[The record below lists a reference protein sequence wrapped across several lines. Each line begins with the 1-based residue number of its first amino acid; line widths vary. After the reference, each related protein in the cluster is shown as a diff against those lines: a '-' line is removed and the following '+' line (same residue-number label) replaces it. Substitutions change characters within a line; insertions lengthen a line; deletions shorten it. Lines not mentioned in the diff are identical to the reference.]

1 MALTKCP
8 ECGNTISDKAEKCP
22 HCGCPL
28 KPVKEETS
36 TVVQEKIEMSAAS
49 VQATDKPQKKPKKPT
64 SKKVRTLILIV
75 LALAVLVIIGRIIS
89 PLLPAYVKVDDINI
103 SKWKVSEQSTY
114 YDVYTATVTS
124 DAKKPFVAIIGYYK
138 SEYNILDD
146 GTAIS
151 PVPNL
156 VYMEN
161 GEGKFE
167 TIETDDDADPS
178 LKRVPVGYLP
188 CKTLSQK
195 DIKNISFSVG
205 EYSDYTDSTS
215 CSIDYEIELKNNAT
229 GILIFDVT
237 NDMTKGTDTD
247 CNAVIIDGKGS
258 GSIWLSDLPA
268 KSRGV
273 EAEIHPKAF
282 CTAKTISDSDYTTD
296 KEFSVEKT
304 EGAYSTYFNGEMQ
317 MRFGDACENGL
328 VLYTSELVEGGRT
341 TDRGEVTMKL
351 SAISNHIVDIK
362 TYDYCTNGE
371 KYITPQ
377 YDINVVAYIS
387 YKELQ

>member
-1 MALTKCP
+1 MKMIT
-8 ECGNTISDKAEKCP
+8 TDIY
-22 HCGCPL
+22 
-28 KPVKEETS
+28 TS
-36 TVVQEKIEMSAAS
+36 S
-49 VQATDKPQKKPKKPT
+49 
-64 SKKVRTLILIV
+64 
-75 LALAVLVIIGRIIS
+75 
-89 PLLPAYVKVDDINI
+89 
-103 SKWKVSEQSTY
+103 
-114 YDVYTATVTS
+114 
-124 DAKKPFVAIIGYYK
+124 
-138 SEYNILDD
+138 
-146 GTAIS
+146 
-151 PVPNL
+151 
-156 VYMEN
+156 
-161 GEGKFE
+161 
-167 TIETDDDADPS
+167 
-178 LKRVPVGYLP
+178 
-188 CKTLSQK
+188 
-195 DIKNISFSVG
+195 
-205 EYSDYTDSTS
+205 
-215 CSIDYEIELKNNAT
+215 NAT